1 MSTLDKIKEIESIIS
16 SVESPISTFFFNG
29 LQKMASKN
37 ELPVPIKFKEKKK
50 KAKIPAPPLEVVE
63 KEPLISSIHDYYR
76 QLDPGSKYVLLVKIL
91 RDPSY
96 GMMKATVTGVL
107 GGLENEEYYEKPID
121 RPVIEKQSSA
131 SDVIQCIKKAIDN
144 YGITWIDWEYEVID
158 RALGECANYIKPIK
172 AMLVSDAFFTSPF
185 AFEKITLALNGRE
198 PSMMLE
204 NLLPMEMVL
213 STAIA
218 FVLRSDGEYHP
229 DVEHYIASQLVDD
242 GHLVLFFPF
251 NISQSLWGKYG
262 DYTKQIYDHIYSKAK
277 LGGKALDAFKYYDS
291 FLDKV
296 KDLVSEIKY
305 SLEEK

>member
-1 MSTLDKIKEIESIIS
+1 MEEAFKNMDDETKTILLLKTLK
-16 SVESPISTFFFNG
+16 
-29 LQKMASKN
+29 
-37 ELPVPIKFKEKKK
+37 
-50 KAKIPAPPLEVVE
+50 
-63 KEPLISSIHDYYR
+63 
-76 QLDPGSKYVLLVKIL
+76 DPGWGMTKTIL
-91 RDPSY
+91 T
-96 GMMKATVTGVL
+96 GALKAI
-107 GGLENEEYYEKPID
+107 ENDKYYEKPID
-121 RPVIEKQSSA
+121 RPAIEKQSSA
-131 SDVIQCIKKAIDN
+131 SDVIQCIKKAIDT

-172 AMLVSDAFFTSPF
+172 VMLVSDAFFTSPF

-262 DYTKQIYDHIYSKAK
+262 DYTKQVYDHIYSKAK
-277 LGGKALDAFKYYDS
+277 LEGKALDAFKYYDS